1 MALRATLWALCLITM
16 AVFATWQ
23 LRGGHTGIDA
33 DILSLIGQENAAP
46 NGPQTD
52 IATVRHL
59 LANDGQQA
67 IFMLSHSDRD
77 TLETAATDFAGR
89 IAALDGT
96 QTITLPRHN
105 DNRFA
110 DLMAL
115 YGPHANSLLSPS
127 DREKLANG
135 DAETL
140 YRRAIQNLYSPAT
153 TLSSQSLKQ
162 DPFALLPA
170 FLSDLGAKLG
180 TGNDVIARDGQFYL
194 PVMASLS
201 PDLRSSGNDQKWVA
215 DANTALQSVTDA
227 TPGLSVAKTGQIF
240 FAVAEATRAQ
250 SDVQRIA
257 IIATIGIL
265 VMIGLVFYSPIPLF
279 GALLVVGSGLLAGL
293 AAVVAIFPAI
303 HAIALVFGATMIGIS
318 VDYALHYL
326 VLCSAAGSPTDRLHK
341 IRPGLSLGLLTSVIG
356 FGALSLSPTQLLSQI
371 AVYSIAGL
379 IAAYCSVLFLLPLIP
394 ARDVR
399 PSSPIRKLHDGLQAI
414 LGKTFAPIRVRL
426 IASAAIIITLAL
438 AAFLIPGN
446 NDIRQF
452 GHGNDALISDA
463 GKIADILGL
472 GGSPVFIRIDGDD
485 PQNRLETGKAVRHAL
500 TPLIADNRLGG
511 MIGLS
516 DLIPSITRQTENRG
530 LVTTGL
536 YDRFGA
542 ALSNQLPVNITAPDM
557 DAGYLVP
564 DEDAAKTLPE
574 ITLLHSGGSDIIRLR
589 NATDIDAI
597 RLALADIQN
606 VTLINPPTAISDQF
620 AAYRLWAWIALGS
633 ALGVAAILAVL
644 RYGFRTGI
652 FVFAAP
658 AGAIL
663 FAVLGGYVFGIDQ
676 SFFTTMALFLVF
688 AIGADYVLFL
698 AESRNSPHDDD
709 TRLAVLLSLISS
721 VLAFGLL
728 ATSSVPL
735 VRDIGS
741 VIAIGLIGAW
751 FLAFWM
757 TAPTETNHNT
767 QTQNQRGQE

>member
-1 MALRATLWALCLITM
+1 MALRAILWALCLIAM
-16 AVFATWQ
+16 AAFTAWQ

-33 DILSLIGQENAAP
+33 DILSLIGQENADQ
-46 NGPQTD
+46 NGPQSD

-77 TLETAATDFAGR
+77 TLETAANDFAGR

-96 QTITLPRHN
+96 QGITLPGHN
-105 DNRFA
+105 NDRFA

-127 DREKLANG
+127 DREKLADG
-135 DAETL
+135 DAEIL
-140 YRRAIQNLYSPAT
+140 YRRALQNLYSPAT

-170 FLSDLGAKLG
+170 FLSDLGTKLG
-180 TGNDVIARDGQFYL
+180 TGNEIITRDGQFYL

-201 PDLRSSGNDQKWVA
+201 PDLQSSGNDQRWVM
-215 DANTALQSVTDA
+215 DANAALQSVTDA
-227 TPGLSVAKTGQIF
+227 TPGLTTAKTGQIF
-240 FAVAEATRAQ
+240 FAVAEASRAQ

-265 VMIGLVFYSPIPLF
+265 LMIGLVFYSPIPLL

-326 VLCSAAGSPTDRLHK
+326 VLRSAAGSPTDRLRK

-371 AVYSIAGL
+371 AVYSVAGL
-379 IAAYCSVLFLLPLIP
+379 VAAYCSVLFLLPLIP

-399 PSSPIRKLHDGLQAI
+399 SSSPIRKLHDGLQAV

-438 AAFLIPGN
+438 AAFVIPGN

-452 GHGNDALISDA
+452 GHGNDALIADA
-463 GKIADILGL
+463 GNIADILGL

-485 PQNRLETGKAVRHAL
+485 PQARLETGEAVSDAL

-516 DLIPSITRQTENRG
+516 DLIPSITRQTENRD
-530 LVTTGL
+530 LVITGL
-536 YDRFGA
+536 YDRFGP
-542 ALSNQLPVNITAPDM
+542 ALSDQLPVNIPAPDK
-557 DAGYLVP
+557 DADYLIP
-564 DEDAAKTLPE
+564 DDNAANTLPE
-574 ITLLHSGGSDIIRLR
+574 ITRLHSGGSDIIRLR

-597 RLALADIQN
+597 SNALADIQN

-620 AAYRLWAWIALGS
+620 AAYRLWAWIALGG
-633 ALGVAAILAVL
+633 ALCVAAILAVL
-644 RYGFRTGI
+644 RYGLRTGI
-652 FVFAAP
+652 CVFAAP

-663 FAVLGGYVFGIDQ
+663 FAVLGGYAFGIPQ

-698 AESRNSPHDDD
+698 AESRNGPHDDD

-757 TAPTETNHNT
+757 TAPTETNHNA

>member
-1 MALRATLWALCLITM
+1 MALRATLWALCLIAM
-16 AVFATWQ
+16 AVFTAWQ

-33 DILSLIGQENAAP
+33 DILSLIGQENAMPDAP
-46 NGPQTD
+46 QSD

-67 IFMLSHSDRD
+67 IFMLSHANRD

-96 QTITLPRHN
+96 QTITLPGHN
-105 DNRFA
+105 NDRFA

-135 DAETL
+135 NAETL

-201 PDLRSSGNDQKWVA
+201 PDLRSAGTDRAWVTG
-215 DANTALQSVTDA
+215 ANAALQSITDV
-227 TPGLSVAKTGQIF
+227 TPGLNTAKTGQIF

-265 VMIGLVFYSPIPLF
+265 VMIGLVFYSPIPLL

-326 VLCSAAGSPTDRLHK
+326 VLRSAAGSPTDRLRK

-371 AVYSIAGL
+371 AVYSVAGL
-379 IAAYCSVLFLLPLIP
+379 VAAYCSVLFLLPLIP
-394 ARDVR
+394 ARDVQA
-399 PSSPIRKLHDGLQAI
+399 SSPIRKLHDGLQAA

-426 IASAAIIITLAL
+426 IASAAIIISLVL

-463 GKIADILGL
+463 GNIADILGL
-472 GGSPVFIRIDGDD
+472 GGSPVFIRIDGTD
-485 PQNRLETGKAVRHAL
+485 PQTRLETGEAVRGAL

-516 DLIPSITRQTENRG
+516 DLIPSITRQTENRD

-536 YDRFGA
+536 YDRFGP
-542 ALSNQLPVNITAPDM
+542 ALSDQLPVRIIAPDKN
-557 DAGYLVP
+557 AGYLIP
-564 DEDAAKTLPE
+564 DDNAANTLPE
-574 ITLLHSGGSDIIRLR
+574 IARLHSGGSDIIRLR

-597 RLALADIQN
+597 RTALGDIEN
-606 VTLINPPTAISDQF
+606 VTLINPPTAISNQF
-620 AAYRLWAWIALGS
+620 AAYRLWAWIALGG
-633 ALGVAAILAVL
+633 ALCVAAILAVL
-644 RYGFRTGI
+644 RYGLQTGI
-652 FVFAAP
+652 CVFAAP

-663 FAVLGGYVFGIDQ
+663 FAVLGGYAFGIAQ
-676 SFFTTMALFLVF
+676 SFFATMALFLVF

-698 AESRNSPHDDD
+698 AESRNETHDDD

-741 VIAIGLIGAW
+741 VIAIGLLGAW

-757 TAPTETNHNT
+757 TAPTQTNNST

>member
-1 MALRATLWALCLITM
+1 MALRAILWALCLIAM
-16 AVFATWQ
+16 AAFATWQ

-33 DILSLIGQENAAP
+33 DILSLIGQENADP
-46 NGPQTD
+46 NGPQSD

-59 LANDGQQA
+59 LANDGRQA

-77 TLETAATDFAGR
+77 TLETAATDFADR

-96 QTITLPRHN
+96 QAITLPGHN
-105 DNRFA
+105 NDRFA

-115 YGPHANSLLSPS
+115 YSPHANSLLSPS
-127 DREKLANG
+127 DREELTDGN
-135 DAETL
+135 AETL

-180 TGNDVIARDGQFYL
+180 TGNDVIAQGGQFYL

-201 PDLRSSGNDQKWVA
+201 PDLRSSGNDQRWVTG
-215 DANTALQSVTDA
+215 ANAALQSITDA

-240 FAVAEATRAQ
+240 FAVAEASRAQ

-265 VMIGLVFYSPIPLF
+265 VMIGLVFYSPLPLF

-326 VLCSAAGSPTDRLHK
+326 VLRSDAGSPVDRLRK

-371 AVYSIAGL
+371 AVYSVAGL
-379 IAAYCSVLFLLPLIP
+379 VAAYCSVLFLLPLIP

-399 PSSPIRKLHDGLQAI
+399 PSSPILKLHDGLQAI

-438 AAFLIPGN
+438 SAFLIPGN

-472 GGSPVFIRIDGDD
+472 GGSPVFIRIDGTN
-485 PQNRLETGKAVRHAL
+485 PQDRLETGEAVRDAL

-516 DLIPSITRQTENRG
+516 DLIPSITRQTENRD

-536 YDRFGA
+536 YDRFGT
-542 ALSNQLPVNITAPDM
+542 ALSDQLPVTITAPDKAA
-557 DAGYLVP
+557 DYLIP
-564 DEDAAKTLPE
+564 DDNTARALPE
-574 ITLLHSGGSDIIRLR
+574 IARLHSNGSDIIRLR

-597 RLALADIQN
+597 STALGDIEN
-606 VTLINPPTAISDQF
+606 VTLINPPIAISNQF
-620 AAYRLWAWIALGS
+620 AAYRLWAWIALGG
-633 ALGVAAILAVL
+633 ALCVAAILAVL
-644 RYGFRTGI
+644 RYGLSTGI
-652 FVFAAP
+652 CVFAAP

-663 FAVLGGYVFGIDQ
+663 FAVLGGYAFGIAQ

-698 AESRNSPHDDD
+698 AESRNGPHDDD

-757 TAPTETNHNT
+757 TAPTKNNT